1 MRAEPLSQMQQKTH
15 FVGNNLKSMTLSVDA
30 SLRKLRTSYIDIL
43 YLHWWDYTTTIEE
56 LMNSLHHLVAQRK
69 VLYLGISDTPSYI
82 VTKANM
88 YARLTGKTPFV
99 IYEGE
104 YNILARDVE
113 RDILPMVREE
123 GNCLLFFVA
132 RPVSNDVLRNG
143 VLSL

>member
-1 MRAEPLSQMQQKTH
+1 MHVSVEDS
-15 FVGNNLKSMTLSVDA
+15 LK
-30 SLRKLRTSYIDIL
+30 KLRTDYIDIL
-43 YLHWWDYTTTIEE
+43 YVHWWDYTTTIEE

-104 YNILARDVE
+104 YNIMARDVE

-123 GNCLLFFVA
+123 GDCPSFFITLFI
-132 RPVSNDVLRNG
+132 SDDVVRNG
-143 VLSL
+143 FLSLECSLWRQNPQRCG